1 MKKLVGF
8 ALLASPLAV
17 FATDNT
23 TVNVLIGRI
32 QSVVVTLVPFV
43 IGLTVLV
50 IIWGLFNYIAG
61 AGDEE
66 KRGQAKQYIIWGVIG
81 LFVMVSIWGLVGVVK
96 NTLSISDSR
105 FASPQ
110 VVPCPAEL
118 PIPSFNSAT
127 GVWTC
132 TK

>member
-8 ALLASPLAV
+8 ALLASPLAA
-17 FATDNT
+17 FATDT
-23 TVNVLIGRI
+23 TVNTLIGKLSGI
-32 QSVVVTLVPFV
+32 IVTLVPFV

-66 KRGQAKQYIIWGVIG
+66 KRGEAKQYIIWGIIG

-96 NTLSISDSR
+96 NTLGITGAK
-105 FASPQ
+105 FQTPT
-110 VVPCPAEL
+110 VVPCPSDT
-118 PIPSFNSAT
+118 PNAT
-127 GVWTC
+127 VNEVTGLITC